1 MVAGARSPSAVSS
14 SESAMAVK
22 SASMGAGSIG
32 ERPNCRVPDRPTRF
46 STWNLYGF
54 ATHIAA
60 MEAIVSQSALQPAH
74 AHAHHGPAERLPTLM
89 LGAIGVV
96 YGDIGT
102 SPLYAMKESFLGPH
116 PLAVDAPHIF
126 GVLSLVFWSLMLIVT
141 VKYVLVAMRADNRGE
156 GGSFALLSL
165 IARNLAGKRWTST
178 LVILGVLATCLFY
191 GDAMITPAISV
202 LSAVEGLTIAEPQ
215 LQPLV
220 VPISIAILVGLFVVQ
235 SRGTA
240 KVGRIFG
247 PVILVYLAA
256 LAVLGVSNTLVH
268 PEIVAALSPTWAL
281 QFFATDFKLA
291 FLALGSVF
299 LAVTGAETLYA
310 DMGHFG
316 RRAIGWSWLT
326 LVYPCLMLNYLGQ
339 GALLLGHPAAAENP
353 FYLMAPDWA
362 RLPLVFIATAATII
376 ASKAVISGAFSI
388 THQAVQ
394 LGFLPRL
401 KTEHTSEKAAGQIY
415 IPAVNWGLLFM
426 VIVLVLGFRESG
438 KLASAYGIAVTGT
451 MLITTIMLGFLVF
464 QVWSWNRA
472 LATATIGLFVLVDG
486 AYFASNITKIP
497 DGGWFPLLVAAVSF
511 TVLTTWAKGRQLM
524 RERLSEAALPLA
536 IFIKS
541 AAASVHRVRGT
552 SVFLSTSAET
562 VPAALLHNLKH
573 NQVLHA
579 RVLILNVKVE
589 EVPHVPSEKRLEVH
603 DAGQGFYRV
612 VLHYG
617 FMEEVDIPRD
627 LARVDT
633 CGEPF
638 NMMSTSFFLGRQ
650 KLIASK
656 RRAGMALW
664 RERLFAWMLKSSE
677 SAMEF
682 FKLPTNRVVEL
693 GSQLQI

>member
-1 MVAGARSPSAVSS
+1 VNQIITADNLLPAEEAGA
-14 SESAMAVK
+14 
-22 SASMGAGSIG
+22 
-32 ERPNCRVPDRPTRF
+32 
-46 STWNLYGF
+46 
-54 ATHIAA
+54 
-60 MEAIVSQSALQPAH
+60 
-74 AHAHHGPAERLPTLM
+74 HHPKETLPKLM
-89 LGAIGVV
+89 LGAIGIV

-102 SPLYAMKESFLGPH
+102 SPLYTMKESFLGPH
-116 PLAVDAPHIF
+116 PLAVDRLHIF
-126 GVLSLVFWSLMLIVT
+126 GVLSLIFWTLMLIVT
-141 VKYVLVAMRADNRGE
+141 LKYVSVAMRADNKGE

-165 IARNLAGKRWTST
+165 IARNLERKKWTPT

-202 LSAVEGLTIAEPQ
+202 LSAVEGLEIVQAG

-220 VPISIAILVGLFVVQ
+220 IPISIGILIGLFVVQ

-240 KVGRIFG
+240 QVGNMFG
-247 PVILVYLAA
+247 PVMLIYFAVLAA
-256 LAVLGVSNTLVH
+256 LGISNILKH
-268 PEIVAALSPTWAL
+268 PEIAGILNPLWAAK
-281 QFFATDFKLA
+281 FFAYNPRLA

-299 LAVTGAETLYA
+299 LCVTGAEALYA

-316 RRAIGWSWLT
+316 RKAINTSWLVI
-326 LVYPCLMLNYLGQ
+326 VYPCLMLNYMGQ
-339 GALLLGHPAAAENP
+339 GALLLREPGAAVNP
-353 FYLMAPDWA
+353 FFLLAPEWG
-362 RLPLVFIATAATII
+362 RLPLVLLATLATII
-376 ASKAVISGAFSI
+376 ASQAVISGAFSV

-401 KTEHTSEKAAGQIY
+401 RTEHTSAKARGQIY
-415 IPAVNWGLLFM
+415 IPAVNWGLLAM
-426 VIVLVLGFRESG
+426 VMVLVLGFRESG

-451 MLITTIMLGFLVF
+451 MLITSVMLGVLMVY
-464 QVWSWNRA
+464 VWKWNRT
-472 LATATIGLFVLVDG
+472 LAYAATGLFLLVDG

-524 RERLSEAALPLA
+524 RQRLSEAALPLPV
-536 IFIKS
+536 FIKS
-541 AAASVHRVRGT
+541 VTRSVHRVRGT
-552 SVFLSTSAET
+552 SVFLSTSADT

-573 NQVLHA
+573 NQVLHG

-589 EVPHVPSEKRLEVH
+589 EVPHVPAEKRLEAH
-603 DAGQGFYRV
+603 DAGHGFYRII
-612 VLHYG
+612 LHYG

-650 KLIASK
+650 KLIPAK
-656 RRAGMALW
+656 KVPGMALW

-682 FKLPTNRVVEL
+682 FRLPTNRVVEL

>member
-1 MVAGARSPSAVSS
+1 
-14 SESAMAVK
+14 MATLVQ
-22 SASMGAGSIG
+22 SQAPAA
-32 ERPNCRVPDRPTRF
+32 EAPP
-46 STWNLYGF
+46 
-54 ATHIAA
+54 ATH
-60 MEAIVSQSALQPAH
+60 AH
-74 AHAHHGPAERLPTLM
+74 SLPTLM
-89 LGAIGVV
+89 LGAVGVV

-116 PLAVDAPHIF
+116 PLTVDPPHIF

-165 IARNLAGKRWTST
+165 IARNLEGKRWTAT
-178 LVILGVLATCLFY
+178 LITLGVLATCLFY

-202 LSAVEGLTIAEPQ
+202 LSAVEGLTIVEAP

-220 VPISIAILVGLFVVQ
+220 VPISIAILIALFLVQ

-240 KVGRIFG
+240 KVGLLFG
-247 PVILVYLAA
+247 PVILVYLAT
-256 LAVLGVSNTLVH
+256 LAALGVANIVTH
-268 PEIVAALSPTWAL
+268 PEIIGALNPMWAL
-281 QFFATDFKLA
+281 RFFIADPKLA

-326 LVYPCLMLNYLGQ
+326 LVYPCLTLNYLGQ
-339 GALLLGHPAAAENP
+339 GALLLGHPAAATNP

-362 RLPLVFIATAATII
+362 RLPLVGIATAATII
-376 ASKAVISGAFSI
+376 ASQAVISGAFSV

-401 KTEHTSEKAAGQIY
+401 RTEHTSEKAAGQIY
-415 IPAVNWGLLFM
+415 IPAVNWGLLVM
-426 VIVLVLGFRESG
+426 VVVLVLGFRESG

-451 MLITTIMLGFLVF
+451 MLITTVMLGFLVF
-464 QVWSWNRA
+464 QIWRWNRVI
-472 LATATIGLFVLVDG
+472 ATVTIGTFMMVDG

-497 DGGWFPLLVAAVSF
+497 DGGWFPLLVALVSF
-511 TVLTTWAKGRQLM
+511 TVLTTWAKGRRLM
-524 RERLSEAALPLA
+524 RERLEQSALPLQV
-536 IFIKS
+536 FVKS
-541 AAASVHRVRGT
+541 TGASVHRVRGT
-552 SVFLSTSAET
+552 SVFLSTSADT

-573 NQVLHA
+573 NQVLHE
-579 RVLILNVKVE
+579 RVIILNVKVE
-589 EVPHVPSEKRLEVH
+589 EVPHVGPERRVEFH
-603 DAGQGFYRV
+603 EAGQGFYRMI
-612 VLHYG
+612 LHYG
-617 FMEEVDIPRD
+617 FMDEVDVPRD
-627 LARVDT
+627 LAFIT
-633 CGEPF
+633 SCGEPF
-638 NMMSTSFFLGRQ
+638 DMMSTSFFLGRQ
-650 KLIASK
+650 KLIASTK
-656 RRAGMALW
+656 TPGMALW
-664 RERLFAWMLKSSE
+664 REKLFAWMLKSSE

>member
-1 MVAGARSPSAVSS
+1 MATALPMRAPAANTVALRA
-14 SESAMAVK
+14 E
-22 SASMGAGSIG
+22 
-32 ERPNCRVPDRPTRF
+32 PN
-46 STWNLYGF
+46 
-54 ATHIAA
+54 
-60 MEAIVSQSALQPAH
+60 EK
-74 AHAHHGPAERLPTLM
+74 LPTLM

-116 PLAVDAPHIF
+116 PLSVDRLHIF
-126 GVLSLVFWSLMLIVT
+126 GVLSLIFWSLMLIVT
-141 VKYVLVAMRADNRGE
+141 VKYVAVAMRADNRGE

-165 IARNLAGKRWTST
+165 IARNLAGKKWTST
-178 LVILGVLATCLFY
+178 LVMLGVLATCLFY

-202 LSAVEGLTIAEPQ
+202 LSAVEGLTIAEPS
-215 LQPLV
+215 LQSLV
-220 VPISIAILVGLFVVQ
+220 IPVSIAILVVLFLVQ

-240 KVGRIFG
+240 KVGGIFG
-247 PVILVYLAA
+247 PVILIYLAA
-256 LAVLGVSNTLVH
+256 LAALGVINILAH
-268 PEIVAALSPTWAL
+268 PEIIGALSPTWAAR
-281 QFFATDFKLA
+281 FFIVNPKLA

-326 LVYPCLMLNYLGQ
+326 LVYPCLTLNYLGQ

-362 RLPLVFIATAATII
+362 RLPLVLIATAATII
-376 ASKAVISGAFSI
+376 ASQAVISGAFSV

-401 KTEHTSEKAAGQIY
+401 RTEHTSEKAKGQIY
-415 IPAVNWGLLFM
+415 IPVINWGLMAM

-438 KLASAYGIAVTGT
+438 RLASAYGIAVTGT
-451 MLITTIMLGFLVF
+451 MLITTVMLGFLVF
-464 QVWSWNRA
+464 QVWSWNKLVA
-472 LATATIGLFVLVDG
+472 AATIGLFLIVDG
-486 AYFASNITKIP
+486 TYFASNITKIP
-497 DGGWFPLLVAAVSF
+497 DGGWFPLLVAAISF

-524 RERLSEAALPLA
+524 RERLEESALPLPV
-536 IFIKS
+536 FIKS
-541 AAASVHRVRGT
+541 TAASVHRVRGT
-552 SVFLSTSAET
+552 SVFLSTSADT

-573 NQVLHA
+573 NQVLHQ
-579 RVLILNVKVE
+579 RVIILNVKVE
-589 EVPHVPSEKRLEVH
+589 DVPHVASERRIEF
-603 DAGQGFYRV
+603 DNAGEGFYRM

-617 FMEEVDIPRD
+617 FMDEVDIPRD
-627 LARVDT
+627 LAFVKT

-650 KLIASK
+650 KLIAAK
-656 RRAGMALW
+656 KAPGMALW

>member
-1 MVAGARSPSAVSS
+1 
-14 SESAMAVK
+14 MATT
-22 SASMGAGSIG
+22 SDAAPPADS
-32 ERPNCRVPDRPTRF
+32 RPPT
-46 STWNLYGF
+46 
-54 ATHIAA
+54 
-60 MEAIVSQSALQPAH
+60 H
-74 AHAHHGPAERLPTLM
+74 APNETLPTLM

-116 PLAVDAPHIF
+116 PLAVDRPHIF
-126 GVLSLVFWSLMLIVT
+126 GVLSLIFWSLMLIVT
-141 VKYVLVAMRADNRGE
+141 VKYVFVAMRADNRGE

-165 IARNLAGKRWTST
+165 IARNLAGRRWTAG
-178 LVILGVLATCLFY
+178 LVMLGVLATCLFY

-202 LSAVEGLTIAEPQ
+202 LSAVEGLTIVEAP

-220 VPISIAILVGLFVVQ
+220 VPLSIAILVGLFLVQ

-240 KVGRIFG
+240 KVGTWFG
-247 PVILVYLAA
+247 PVILLYLAA
-256 LAVLGVSNTLVH
+256 LAVLGIVNIAAH
-268 PEIVAALSPTWAL
+268 PDIAWALSPVWAL
-281 QFFATDFKLA
+281 RFFAASPTLA

-339 GALLLGHPAAAENP
+339 GALLLDHPTAASNP

-362 RLPLVFIATAATII
+362 RLPLVMLATAATII
-376 ASKAVISGAFSI
+376 ASQAVISGAFSV

-401 KTEHTSEKAAGQIY
+401 RTEHTSEKALGQIY
-415 IPAVNWGLLFM
+415 IPAVNWGLLVM
-426 VIVLVLGFRESG
+426 VILLVLGFRESG
-438 KLASAYGIAVTGT
+438 RLASAYGIAVTGT

-464 QVWSWNRA
+464 QVWRWNRL
-472 LATATIGLFVLVDG
+472 LAAATIGTFLAVDG
-486 AYFASNITKIP
+486 TYFASNITKIP

-511 TVLTTWAKGRQLM
+511 TVLTTWAKGRRLM
-524 RERLSEAALPLA
+524 RARLESASLPLPV
-536 IFIKS
+536 FIKS
-541 AAASVHRVRGT
+541 ATRSVHRVRGT
-552 SVFLSTSAET
+552 AVFLSAAADN

-573 NQVLHA
+573 NQVLHE
-579 RVLILNVKVE
+579 RVLILHVKVE
-589 EVPHVPSEKRLEVH
+589 EVPHVPAENRAEV
-603 DAGQGFYRV
+603 DPAGEGFFRV
-612 VLHYG
+612 TLHYG
-617 FMEEVDIPRD
+617 FMEEVDIPRE
-627 LARVDT
+627 LAGVTT
-633 CGEPF
+633 CGAPF
-638 NMMSTSFFLGRQ
+638 GMMNTSFFLGRQ

-656 RRAGMALW
+656 TVRGMAPW
-664 RERLFAWMLKSSE
+664 REKLFAWMLKSSE

-682 FKLPTNRVVEL
+682 FRLPTNRVVEL

>member
-1 MVAGARSPSAVSS
+1 MTALTATAALEAG
-14 SESAMAVK
+14 E
-22 SASMGAGSIG
+22 AS
-32 ERPNCRVPDRPTRF
+32 T
-46 STWNLYGF
+46 
-54 ATHIAA
+54 
-60 MEAIVSQSALQPAH
+60 
-74 AHAHHGPAERLPTLM
+74 HHGPREALPQLM
-89 LGAIGVV
+89 IGAIGVV

-102 SPLYAMKESFLGPH
+102 SPLYAMQESFLGPH
-116 PLAVDAPHIF
+116 PLSVDRPHIF
-126 GVLSLVFWSLMLIVT
+126 GVLSLIFWSLMLIVT
-141 VKYVLVAMRADNRGE
+141 VKYVAVAMRADNKGE

-165 IARNLAGKRWTST
+165 IARNLAGKKWTAS

-202 LSAVEGLTIAEPQ
+202 LSAVEGLKIIEPGM
-215 LQPLV
+215 QPLV
-220 VPISIAILVGLFVVQ
+220 VPISIAILIGLFLVQ

-240 KVGRIFG
+240 KVGGLFG

-256 LAVLGVSNTLVH
+256 LAALGVTNIMAQ
-268 PEIVAALSPTWAL
+268 PEIVTALSPSWAVE
-281 QFFATDFKLA
+281 FFIVNPKLA

-326 LVYPCLMLNYLGQ
+326 LVYPCLTLNYLGQ
-339 GALLLGHPAAAENP
+339 GALLLARPAAAQNP

-362 RLPLVFIATAATII
+362 RLPLVLIATAATII
-376 ASKAVISGAFSI
+376 ASQAVISGAFSV

-401 KTEHTSEKAAGQIY
+401 KTEHTSEKALGQIY

-426 VIVLVLGFRESG
+426 VCVLVLGFRESG
-438 KLASAYGIAVTGT
+438 RLASAYGIAVTGT
-451 MLITTIMLGFLVF
+451 MLITTVMLGFLVF
-464 QVWSWNRA
+464 QVWRWNRL
-472 LATATIGLFVLVDG
+472 LATATIGVFLFVDG
-486 AYFASNITKIP
+486 TYFASNITKIP
-497 DGGWFPLLVAAVSF
+497 DGGWFPLLVAAISF

-524 RERLSEAALPLA
+524 RDRLASSALPLA
-536 IFIKS
+536 VFIKS
-541 AAASVHRVRGT
+541 VTKSVHRVRGT
-552 SVFLSTSAET
+552 SVFLSSSSEV

-573 NQVLHA
+573 NQVLHE

-589 EVPHVPSEKRLEVH
+589 EVPHVPAEKRVEVH
-603 DAGQGFYRV
+603 SVGEGFYRV
-612 VLHYG
+612 ILHYG

-627 LARVDT
+627 LSQLKT
-633 CGEPF
+633 CGDVF

-650 KLIASK
+650 KLIASRK
-656 RRAGMALW
+656 VAGMALW

>member
-1 MVAGARSPSAVSS
+1 MTTIAQP
-14 SESAMAVK
+14 
-22 SASMGAGSIG
+22 
-32 ERPNCRVPDRPTRF
+32 VP
-46 STWNLYGF
+46 
-54 ATHIAA
+54 A
-60 MEAIVSQSALQPAH
+60 
-74 AHAHHGPAERLPTLM
+74 PAESSAAHTHSLPALM

-102 SPLYAMKESFLGPH
+102 SPLYTMKESFLGPH
-116 PLAVDAPHIF
+116 PLAVDRLHVF
-126 GVLSLVFWSLMLIVT
+126 GVLSLIFWSLMLVVT
-141 VKYVLVAMRADNRGE
+141 IKYVFVAMRADNKGE

-165 IARNLAGKRWTST
+165 ISRNLGHKKWAPA
-178 LVILGVLATCLFY
+178 LVMMGVLATCLFY

-202 LSAVEGLTIAEPQ
+202 LSAVEGLTVAEAG

-220 VPISIAILVGLFVVQ
+220 IPISIAILIGLFLVQ

-240 KVGRIFG
+240 KVGTLFG
-247 PVILVYLAA
+247 PVILIYMAVLAT
-256 LAVLGVSNTLVH
+256 LGVSNILAQPSVLQ
-268 PEIVAALSPTWAL
+268 ALSPTWAG
-281 QFFATDFKLA
+281 QFFLANPKLA

-316 RRAIGWSWLT
+316 RKAIGWSWLT
-326 LVYPCLMLNYLGQ
+326 LVYPCLMLNYMGQ
-339 GALLLGHPAAAENP
+339 GALMLGHPETAVNP

-376 ASKAVISGAFSI
+376 ASQAVISGAFSV

-401 KTEHTSEKAAGQIY
+401 KTQHTSEKALGQIY
-415 IPAVNWGLLFM
+415 IPAVNWGLLAM
-426 VIVLVLGFRESG
+426 VIVLVVGFRESG
-438 KLASAYGIAVTGT
+438 RLASAYGIAVTGT
-451 MLITTIMLGFLVF
+451 MLITTMMLAVLVF
-464 QVWSWNRA
+464 QVWKWNRL
-472 LATATIGLFVLVDG
+472 LATATIGTFLIVDG
-486 AYFASNITKIP
+486 TFFASNITKIP
-497 DGGWFPLLVAAVSF
+497 DGGWFPLLVAAISF
-511 TVLTTWAKGRQLM
+511 TVLTTWARGRALM
-524 RERLSEAALPLA
+524 RARLAESALPLPV
-536 IFIKS
+536 FVKS
-541 AAASVHRVRGT
+541 TSASVHRVRGT
-552 SVFLSTSAET
+552 SVFLSTSADS

-573 NQVLHA
+573 NQVLHE

-589 EVPHVPSEKRLEVH
+589 EVPHIVTQKRVEIE
-603 DAGQGFYRV
+603 DAGEGFYRV
-612 VLHYG
+612 ILHYG

-627 LARVDT
+627 LAGIRT

-656 RRAGMALW
+656 AHAGMALW
-664 RERLFAWMLKSSE
+664 REKLFAWMLKNSE

>member
-1 MVAGARSPSAVSS
+1 
-14 SESAMAVK
+14 
-22 SASMGAGSIG
+22 MGYSLGS
-32 ERPNCRVPDRPTRF
+32 TRE
-46 STWNLYGF
+46 STWNLY
-54 ATHIAA
+54 AARAHIAT
-60 MEAIVSQSALQPAH
+60 VSEITADNVLPPAEG
-74 AHAHHGPAERLPTLM
+74 ADHHGPKETLPKLM
-89 LGAIGVV
+89 LGAIGIV

-102 SPLYAMKESFLGPH
+102 SPLYTMKESFLGPH
-116 PLAVDAPHIF
+116 PLAVDRLHIF
-126 GVLSLVFWSLMLIVT
+126 GVLSLIFWTLMMIVT
-141 VKYVLVAMRADNRGE
+141 FKYVSVAMRADNKGE

-165 IARNLAGKRWTST
+165 IARNLEGKKKWTPT
-178 LVILGVLATCLFY
+178 LVLLGVLATCLFY

-202 LSAVEGLTIAEPQ
+202 LSAVEGLEIVQPAM
-215 LQPLV
+215 QPLV
-220 VPISIAILVGLFVVQ
+220 VPISIAILVGLFLVQ

-240 KVGRIFG
+240 QVGNMFG
-247 PVILVYLAA
+247 PVMLIYFAVIAA
-256 LAVLGVSNTLVH
+256 LGLTNIMIH
-268 PEIVAALSPTWAL
+268 PEIIGILNPIWAL
-281 QFFATDFKLA
+281 KFFTYNPRLA

-299 LAVTGAETLYA
+299 LAVTGAEALYA

-316 RRAIGWSWLT
+316 RKAINVSWLT
-326 LVYPCLMLNYLGQ
+326 LVYPCLVLNYMGQ
-339 GALLLGHPAAAENP
+339 GALMLDHPSAATNP
-353 FYLMAPDWA
+353 FFLLAPEWA
-362 RLPLVFIATAATII
+362 RLPLVGLATVATII
-376 ASKAVISGAFSI
+376 ASQAVISGAFSV

-401 KTEHTSEKAAGQIY
+401 RTEHTSAKARGQIY
-415 IPAVNWGLLFM
+415 IPAVNWGLLIM
-426 VIVLVLGFRESG
+426 VIVLVLGFRESS

-451 MLITTIMLGFLVF
+451 MLITSVMLGVMMIY
-464 QVWSWNRA
+464 VWKWNRV
-472 LATATIGLFVLVDG
+472 LAIGATSLFVFVDG

-497 DGGWFPLLVAAVSF
+497 DGGWFPLLIAAISF
-511 TVLTTWAKGRQLM
+511 TVLTTWAKGRQMM
-524 RERLSEAALPLA
+524 RQRLSESALPLEV
-536 IFIKS
+536 FIKS

-552 SVFLSTSAET
+552 SVFLSTSADT

-589 EVPHVPSEKRLEVH
+589 EVPHVSSEKRIEVH

-627 LARVDT
+627 LAGIDT

-650 KLIASK
+650 KLIPSRKAP
-656 RRAGMALW
+656 GMALW
-664 RERLFAWMLKSSE
+664 REKLFALMLKSSE